1 MTIWHPDR
9 NSMFQY
15 PFRVMSV
22 ASRGRRPGSQSRA
35 VGAPLRSA
43 TGAKQGIIAFNAT
56 SPVAVWRPVKRR
68 IYLDYAAT
76 TPTDPA
82 VVAVMTR
89 YLGPDGMFG
98 NPASRFHSFGRE
110 AEEAVEQAR
119 VHVADLLNAD
129 PREIVWT
136 SGATESDNLAIK
148 GAVAA
153 RIGEGRHI
161 VTSAIE
167 HKAVLDCC
175 DHLERSGF
183 EITRIKPRA
192 DGLITPDLVCS
203 ALRDNTILVTLMHVN
218 NELGTVTDI
227 ESIGRLTRDRGIPF
241 HVDAAQSAARLPLDM
256 QRQYADFVSLSG
268 HKMYGPK
275 GVGALFVRRRPRA
288 RLQPQIH
295 GGGHERG
302 LRSGTLP
309 THQIAGI
316 GEAARLIAKRRNQDG
331 LHIRKLERRFLDQ
344 LQCVEQVSI
353 NGDRTHCVPGIVNL
367 RFACVESESLMMATP
382 DIAFS
387 TGSACMSARV
397 EPSYVLR
404 ALGLDDDSAHGS
416 LRFSFGR
423 FTTANEIDYAVEQI
437 RGAVSELRALSST
450 WHRTCSSDRPAP
462 NNPERGVH
470 VA

>member
-1 MTIWHPDR
+1 MK
-9 NSMFQY
+9 
-15 PFRVMSV
+15 
-22 ASRGRRPGSQSRA
+22 RP
-35 VGAPLRSA
+35 
-43 TGAKQGIIAFNAT
+43 
-56 SPVAVWRPVKRR
+56 

-89 YLGPDGMFG
+89 YLGPDGVFG

-110 AEEAVEQAR
+110 PEEAVEQAR
-119 VHVADLLNAD
+119 VHVADLINAD

-153 RIGEGRHI
+153 HADRGAHI

-167 HKAVLDCC
+167 HKAVLDSC
-175 DHLERSGF
+175 DHLGRSGF
-183 EITRIKPRA
+183 EVTRIKPRA
-192 DGLITPDLVCS
+192 DGLITPDLVQA
-203 ALRDNTILVTLMHVN
+203 ALRDDTILVTLMHVN
-218 NELGTVTDI
+218 NEIGTATDI
-227 ESIGRLTRDRGIPF
+227 EAIGRMTRDRGIPF

-275 GVGALFVRRRPRA
+275 GVGALYVRRRPRA
-288 RLQPQIH
+288 RLKPQIH

-309 THQIAGI
+309 THQIAGM
-316 GEAARLIAKRRNQDG
+316 GEAARLVAKRRNRDC
-331 LHIRKLERRFLDQ
+331 LHMRNLERRFLEQ
-344 LQCVEQVSI
+344 LQGVEQVSF
-353 NGDRTHCVPGIVNL
+353 NGDRTHCVSGIVNL
-367 RFACVESESLMMATP
+367 RFACVESESLMMAVP

-387 TGSACMSARV
+387 TGSACLSARV

-404 ALGLDDDSAHGS
+404 ALDLDDDSAHGS

-423 FTTANEIDYAVEQI
+423 FTTTNEIDHAAERI
-437 RGAVSELRALSST
+437 RGAVSELRALSSA
-450 WHRTCSSDRPAP
+450 WHGTCNSDRRAP
-462 NNPERGVH
+462 NSPDGGVR

>member
-1 MTIWHPDR
+1 M
-9 NSMFQY
+9 
-15 PFRVMSV
+15 
-22 ASRGRRPGSQSRA
+22 
-35 VGAPLRSA
+35 
-43 TGAKQGIIAFNAT
+43 
-56 SPVAVWRPVKRR
+56 KRR

-89 YLGPDGMFG
+89 YLGPDGVFG

-119 VHVADLLNAD
+119 VQVADLLNAD
-129 PREIVWT
+129 PQEIVWT

-153 RIGEGRHI
+153 CGDRGAHI

-175 DHLERSGF
+175 DHLESNGF
-183 EITRIKPRA
+183 KVTRIKPRA
-192 DGLITPDLVCS
+192 DGLITPELVES
-203 ALRDNTILVTLMHVN
+203 ALRDDTILVTLMHVN
-218 NELGTVTDI
+218 NELGTATDI
-227 ESIGRLTRDRGIPF
+227 ETIGRMTRGRGIPF
-241 HVDAAQSAARLPLDM
+241 HVDAAQSAARLRLDV

-275 GVGALFVRRRPRA
+275 GIGALYVRRRPRA

-309 THQIAGI
+309 THQIAGM
-316 GEAARLIAKRRNQDG
+316 GEAARLIAKRQDQDG
-331 LHIRKLERRFLDQ
+331 LHIRNLEGRFLDQ
-344 LQCVEQVSI
+344 LQDIEQISI
-353 NGDRTHCVPGIVNL
+353 NGDRKHCVPGIVNL
-367 RFACVESESLMMATP
+367 RFACVESESLMMAIP

-387 TGSACMSARV
+387 TGSACTSARV
-397 EPSYVLR
+397 EPSHVLR
-404 ALGLDDDSAHGS
+404 ALDLDDDSAHSS

-423 FTTANEIDYAVEQI
+423 FTTQRDIDGAAEQI
-437 RGAVSELRALSST
+437 RGAVSELRALSSA
-450 WHRTCSSDRPAP
+450 WHTTCNSDRRAP
-462 NNPERGVH
+462 NRPEGGVR